1 MNRKKAH
8 PIDVGSLARA
18 YTERAI
24 LRLGGIME
32 RSKDENVA
40 VAASK
45 VLLERGWGRPVE
57 TKELKGE
64 LKVVLRHMLGDD
76 K

>member
-1 MNRKKAH
+1 
-8 PIDVGSLARA
+8 
-18 YTERAI
+18 
-24 LRLGGIME
+24 ME
-32 RSKDENVA
+32 NSADEGV
-40 VAASK
+40 VVSASK

-64 LKVVLRHMLGDD
+64 LKVVLRHMLGDE